1 MKVVIL
7 CGGKGTRLREKSEM
21 IPKPM
26 VSIGGRPILW
36 HIMKIY
42 SSFDFNDFVLTLGYK
57 SEVIKQ
63 YFLNYRTMGSDFVL
77 DLGKNSDVRYLGEE
91 VVENW
96 NITFADTGE
105 DAMTGSRVAQ
115 IGKYIQGERFLLTYG
130 DGVANIDL
138 NQLVRF
144 HEEHGRIGTVSG
156 VHMPSRFGKLV
167 VNTENNLVEKFTEKP
182 LESGTADYINGGFFM
197 FNREFLNYV
206 DHDES
211 CVLER
216 EPLEQLAKDGELA
229 IYRHNGYW
237 QCMDTY
243 RDWLTLEK
251 LWQSGDAPWKPIVHS
266 N

>member
-7 CGGKGTRLREKSEM
+7 CGGKGTRLREKSET

-42 SSFDFNDFVLTLGYK
+42 SRFGFNDFVLALGYK

-63 YFLNYRTMGSDFVL
+63 YFLNYRVMCNDFILDMGRNQDI
-77 DLGKNSDVRYLGEE
+77 RYQGED

-96 NITFADTGE
+96 KITFADTGE
-105 DAMTGSRVAQ
+105 DAMTGSRVAR
-115 IGKYIQGERFLLTYG
+115 INKYVEGDSFLLTYG
-130 DGVANIDL
+130 DGLADIDL
-138 NQLVRF
+138 SRLIRF
-144 HEEHGRIGTVSG
+144 HQEHGRIGTVSG

-167 VNTENNLVEKFTEKP
+167 IDPENSLVKKFTEKP
-182 LESGTADYINGGFFM
+182 LESGTSDYINGGFFV
-197 FNREFLNYV
+197 FNREFFRYV
-206 DHDES
+206 HSDNS

-229 IYRHNGYW
+229 VYRHGGYW

-243 RDWLTLEK
+243 RDWLTLER
-251 LWQSGDAPWKPIVHS
+251 LWQSGDAPWKAVT
-266 N
+266 